1 MTSDHL
7 LDKQPDFQS
16 SVFLSSIS
24 SPPIV
29 LRAHYYLGGISF
41 YHHLPL
47 FASSRLFC
55 YLFFTFFPFPSTLF
69 SSLFFIFPSSQ
80 LCTLSSFRAFHLFF
94 SRSSS
99 PLLVYFFLSLFFP
112 LSFHLLCPL
121 FVFFPFLLLLNLPTL
136 PIFFFPL
143 CLFLPSFR
151 FFSFACF
158 FLLLVLMVSPLISF
172 PVSSLLYSPCFSVF
186 VFYITF
192 HFPHFLSYSE
202 LLLSNFAALSAPF
215 LFSFLL

>member
-69 SSLFFIFPSSQ
+69 SSLFFIFPSSHR
-80 LCTLSSFRAFHLFF
+80 CTLSSFRAFHLFF

-112 LSFHLLCPL
+112 LSFHLLCTFCFLPFSL
-121 FVFFPFLLLLNLPTL
+121 VTKFTYFTNFLLSLVSLPAVFQ
-136 PIFFFPL
+136 IFL
-143 CLFLPSFR
+143 ICLFFVIACSHGFSFNFLSR
-151 FFSFACF
+151 FFS
-158 FLLLVLMVSPLISF
+158 L
-172 PVSSLLYSPCFSVF
+172 
-186 VFYITF
+186 
-192 HFPHFLSYSE
+192 
-202 LLLSNFAALSAPF
+202 
-215 LFSFLL
+215 LFSLFFYFCFLYYFPFSPFPQLL

>member
-1 MTSDHL
+1 MISDHL

-29 LRAHYYLGGISF
+29 SRAHYYLGGISF

-55 YLFFTFFPFPSTLF
+55 YLFFTFFSISFYLVF
-69 SSLFFIFPSSQ
+69 SLFFIFPSSH

-94 SRSSS
+94 SWSFS
-99 PLLVYFFLSLFFP
+99 PLLVCFFLSLFFP

-136 PIFFFPL
+136 PVFSFPL

-151 FFSFACF
+151 FFSSAWFFYCLF
-158 FLLLVLMVSPLISF
+158 SWFLL
-172 PVSSLLYSPCFSVF
+172 
-186 VFYITF
+186 
-192 HFPHFLSYSE
+192 
-202 LLLSNFAALSAPF
+202 
-215 LFSFLL
+215 

>member
-29 LRAHYYLGGISF
+29 LRAHYYLGGISC

-69 SSLFFIFPSSQ
+69 SSLFFIFPSSH

-158 FLLLVLMVSPLISF
+158 FIACSHGFSFNFLSRFFSPLFSLFFCFCFLYYF
-172 PVSSLLYSPCFSVF
+172 PFSPFPQLL
-186 VFYITF
+186 
-192 HFPHFLSYSE
+192 
-202 LLLSNFAALSAPF
+202 
-215 LFSFLL
+215 